1 MARERRTARRLDFS
15 RTPVC
20 KTIWYGG
27 LILSL
32 VIMFVGGR
40 ELFWHSPVEII
51 QHPGQWLMRAVFSPF
66 FYSSTLALCIA
77 LYLLYKF
84 RVFER
89 NFGTR
94 KFSVLVLF
102 SLFLNFV
109 LNVCTLTL
117 TLSLF
122 QSNSPELMS
131 LIAPTTFSAMEA
143 RGKKPSLSLL
153 KRIAVLPTNGLDWL
167 VSSLLVLYAAEVPRK
182 YNFKVFGVRM
192 SDKWVVYTLYV
203 QMLLAGLPNNIVPA
217 LAGLLAGLLYNSGGL
232 GLNEKTVGPK
242 VSGIAAGIC
251 LPIVDPSLA
260 EPPPPGIQLSSD
272 STPQTPPSSTQTTST
287 TTTVTSSMLPGQNR
301 PANNDFKDNYTAIAA
316 AIAREER
323 NNSNSNNND
332 DDDDDDDVVGGVR
345 GSRRFVSGGGG
356 RRSGRN
362 HRQQG
367 RHGRRTQHPPV
378 YSSQQHPPPP
388 PPPSAAA
395 AQRQVEEDEQF
406 QRDVEEAIMSSLMDA
421 VDSNA
426 VETMVGMGFTEEQ
439 SREALARSGNNVE
452 AAVGRL
458 LGN

>member
-51 QHPGQWLMRAVFSPF
+51 QHPRQWLMRAIFSPF

-143 RGKKPSLSLL
+143 QGKKPSLSLL

-182 YNFKVFGVRM
+182 YSFKVFGVRM

-203 QMLLAGLPNNIVPA
+203 QMLLAEFPNNIVPA

-272 STPQTPPSSTQTTST
+272 STATQTPPSSTAQTT
-287 TTTVTSSMLPGQNR
+287 TSSMLPGQNR

-323 NNSNSNNND
+323 SNNNNNND
-332 DDDDDDDVVGGVR
+332 NDDDDDVVGGVR
-345 GSRRFVSGGGG
+345 GSRRFVSGGGSG
-356 RRSGRN
+356 SRRSGRN

-367 RHGRRTQHPPV
+367 RHGRRTQQPPV
-378 YSSQQHPPPP
+378 YSSQQPHPPPP
-388 PPPSAAA
+388 PPSSAA
-395 AQRQVEEDEQF
+395 AQRRVEEDEQF

-452 AAVGRL
+452 VAVGRL